1 MLKAQ
6 IATNSCSVRK
16 EAREFHFVHSN
27 VHDRNQGALA
37 NLGGEEVSVLTF

>member
-1 MLKAQ
+1 MLKTQ
-6 IATNSCSVRK
+6 IATNSCSVGRDG
-16 EAREFHFVHSN
+16 EFLFVHSN